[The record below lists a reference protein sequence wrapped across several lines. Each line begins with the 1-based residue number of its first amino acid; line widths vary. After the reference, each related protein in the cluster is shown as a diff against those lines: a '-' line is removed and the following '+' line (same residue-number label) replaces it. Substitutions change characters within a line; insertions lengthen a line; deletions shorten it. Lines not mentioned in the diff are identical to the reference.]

1 MDSRWKGQLVGDILA
16 VLKQSMFGPTGIFGL
31 IVQATEVSK
40 YVNMEKGR
48 IEPELF
54 GLQLYI
60 CHCSTKREEKA
71 T

>member
-1 MDSRWKGQLVGDILA
+1 
-16 VLKQSMFGPTGIFGL
+16 MFGPTGIFGL

-71 T
+71 TW

>member
-1 MDSRWKGQLVGDILA
+1 
-16 VLKQSMFGPTGIFGL
+16 MFGPTGIFGL

-40 YVNMEKGR
+40 YVNMGEGR

-60 CHCSTKREEKA
+60 WHCSTKKEEKA